1 MRVVRA
7 TEAASPGQARSES
20 TGHESEDP
28 RSAIR
33 RPLELENGG
42 PDAWDQRLA
51 GMSRPGTS
59 PHQGRIRRPD
69 PSNGR
74 MQVDWQMVFGS
85 GTPPLCCNSP
95 ARPSP
100 GLERISGRTGGGVVS
115 WVLASRAHPP
125 IARPACVGGEPASFI
140 FSSFLKKVSVRGSL
154 NGDWSL
160 LCDMTRFFAG
170 IRPKKHQ
177 DQGELRKSL
186 R

>member
-1 MRVVRA
+1 MRVVPT

-33 RPLELENGG
+33 RPLELKNGG

-74 MQVDWQMVFGS
+74 MPVDRPMVLWQRYTTLVLI
-85 GTPPLCCNSP
+85 TAPPALRLGWSEL
-95 ARPSP
+95 AD
-100 GLERISGRTGGGVVS
+100 GRGGVVS

-160 LCDMTRFFAG
+160 LRKVTRFFAG

-177 DQGELRKSL
+177 DQGELWKSF